1 MIDIHS
7 HILPG
12 IDDGSKSISM
22 TLDML
27 KNAAKNG
34 TSKII
39 ATPHFCRGYGE
50 ATDDEVKNL
59 TEKINKLVN
68 DEGIDI
74 KIYYGQEVY
83 YSQRIISDYKEGIIG
98 TLADSRYLLF
108 ELPLHSKFEREVL
121 EDIYELQ
128 ILGLQPI
135 LAHPERYKF
144 LKEKPLLINE
154 FINEGILF
162 QMNSGSIEGSFG
174 KETKKTASL
183 FLEKGIYNFIGSD
196 AHGVGRRC
204 TGLKTAI
211 NICKDIDEN
220 SVEMFL
226 TNSEKL
232 LDNKEIEFVGTKI
245 KKKKKGLFS
254 FFIK

>member
-27 KNAAKNG
+27 RNAAKEG

-50 ATDDEVKNL
+50 AKYEEVKNL
-59 TEKINKLVN
+59 TEKINKLAK
-68 DEGIDI
+68 DEDIDI
-74 KIYYGQEVY
+74 TIYHGQEVY
-83 YSQRIISDYKEGIIG
+83 HSQSIISDYRSGIIG
-98 TLADSRYLLF
+98 TLADSSYLLF
-108 ELPLHSKFEREVL
+108 ELPLHFKFEREVL

-144 LKEKPLLINE
+144 LKEKPSLINE
-154 FINEGILF
+154 FINEGVLF
-162 QMNSGSIEGSFG
+162 QLNSGSIEGIFG
-174 KETKKTASL
+174 KGTKKTASL

-196 AHGVGRRC
+196 AHNVTNRVTGVRDGYE
-204 TGLKTAI
+204 L
-211 NICKDIDEN
+211 
-220 SVEMFL
+220 SVSKNKIYRKLFKE
-226 TNSEKL
+226 SAEKL
-232 LDNKEIEFVGTKI
+232 LENEDIEFYGEKI
-245 KKKKKGLFS
+245 KEKKKFI
-254 FFIK
+254 FFG

>member
-50 ATDDEVKNL
+50 AAYDEVKNL
-59 TEKINKLVN
+59 TEKINKLAK

-74 KIYYGQEVY
+74 SIYHGQEVY
-83 YSQRIISDYKEGIIG
+83 HSRSIISDYKDGIIG

-144 LKEKPLLINE
+144 LKEKPSLINE
-154 FINEGILF
+154 FINEGVLF
-162 QMNSGSIEGSFG
+162 QMNSGSIEGIFG
-174 KETKKTASL
+174 KEVKKTATL

-196 AHGVGRRC
+196 AHNVTNRT
-204 TGLKTAI
+204 TGIREGYEL
-211 NICKDIDEN
+211 
-220 SVEMFL
+220 SVSRNKIYNKLFTE
-226 TNSEKL
+226 SAEKL
-232 LDNKEIEFVGTKI
+232 LENEDI
-245 KKKKKGLFS
+245 KFYGEKMKDRKKFLF
-254 FFIK
+254 FG